1 MLMGGGH
8 LRAMSVPPQNFREL
22 VSERREKG
30 EAESKDG
37 TNVLQREKLNL
48 DP

>member
-1 MLMGGGH
+1 M
-8 LRAMSVPPQNFREL
+8 RAMSVPPQNLRDL

-30 EAESKDG
+30 EAGSKDG
-37 TNVLQREKLNL
+37 ADVLQREKLNL